1 MIRSTLQKTLQ
12 YIVPA
17 ALKNNFV
24 QINRG
29 DVINKGFIKEVIDD
43 EVITEHQAFSI
54 TEAYLKNLKQQ
65 LNVIS

>member
-1 MIRSTLQKTLQ
+1 MIRSSLQKTLQ

-17 ALKNNFV
+17 TLKNNFV
-24 QINRG
+24 QISRG
-29 DVINKGFIKEVIDD
+29 DVLNKGFITEVIDD
-43 EVITEHQAFSI
+43 EAITEHQSFGI